1 MAGFGGLLDSNS
13 REMFVRAAFSS
24 GNALFPSARLPP
36 SCPRRRREPDA
47 RDTPVESA
55 HGIKLQDEAEGGG
68 ESGSKDRRR
77 KMRRAAPGLYQR
89 RSESVC
95 WR

>member
-24 GNALFPSARLPP
+24 GNAFPTPA
-36 SCPRRRREPDA
+36 CPRAVHDVAVNRTPAIRPWSLRTESSCKTRRR
-47 RDTPVESA
+47 
-55 HGIKLQDEAEGGG
+55 GGGG

-77 KMRRAAPGLYQR
+77 KRRRAAPGLY
-89 RSESVC
+89 
-95 WR
+95 